1 MERELTWEERINLLT
16 EDQRRGKVPAK
27 NGVFQGDYG
36 NLSPFTDKIIH
47 YFCDLHGVPR
57 TLKFN
62 INLNRVLHIYLVS
75 KS

>member
-1 MERELTWEERINLLT
+1 LT
-16 EDQRRGKVPAK
+16 EDQRRGNVPAK

-57 TLKFN
+57 TIKDSKQ
-62 INLNRVLHIYLVS
+62 IND
-75 KS
+75 